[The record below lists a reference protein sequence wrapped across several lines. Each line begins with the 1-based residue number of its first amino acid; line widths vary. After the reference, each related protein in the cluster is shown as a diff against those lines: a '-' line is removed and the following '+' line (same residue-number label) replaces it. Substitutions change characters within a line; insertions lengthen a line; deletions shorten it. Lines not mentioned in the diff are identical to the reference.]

1 MPEGAVEAEAAA
13 ADPTLGPLDRKKE
26 DDGDGRGLRPAPS
39 GTLLIMKT
47 AKKIYESDDQGVVHV
62 DVPVGRSGQRV
73 EVLVVWDDVGEA
85 NDRDER
91 RMDDLVGLLKD
102 VDLER
107 PPQKAIALDPTAR
120 RSRLSRYATW
130 TEEDMREFE
139 SALTAQRVVDAKL
152 WS

>member
-1 MPEGAVEAEAAA
+1 
-13 ADPTLGPLDRKKE
+13 
-26 DDGDGRGLRPAPS
+26 
-39 GTLLIMKT
+39 
-47 AKKIYESDDQGVVHV
+47 VHV

-73 EVLVVWDDVGEA
+73 EVLVVWTDVGEA
-85 NDRDER
+85 QDRDER

-107 PPQKAIALDPTAR
+107 PRKQRPLSDPSAR
-120 RSRLSRYATW
+120 RSRLARYSTW

-139 SALTAQRVVDAKL
+139 AALTAQRVVDAKL

>member
-1 MPEGAVEAEAAA
+1 VA
-13 ADPTLGPLDRKKE
+13 RWY
-26 DDGDGRGLRPAPS
+26 PS
-39 GTLLIMKT
+39 HIMKT

-73 EVLVVWDDVGEA
+73 EVLVVWTDAGEPK
-85 NDRDER
+85 DRDER

-102 VDLER
+102 VDLGR
-107 PPQKAIALDPTAR
+107 PPQTGAAFDPDAR
-120 RSRLSRYATW
+120 RSRLARYSTW

-139 SALTAQRVVDAKL
+139 TALTAQRVVDPKL

>member
-1 MPEGAVEAEAAA
+1 
-13 ADPTLGPLDRKKE
+13 
-26 DDGDGRGLRPAPS
+26 
-39 GTLLIMKT
+39 MKT

-73 EVLVVWDDVGEA
+73 EVLIVWTDAGEPK
-85 NDRDER
+85 DRDER

-107 PPQKAIALDPTAR
+107 PPQTGTALDPDAR
-120 RSRLSRYATW
+120 RSRLARYSTW
-130 TEEDMREFE
+130 TEADMREFE
-139 SALTAQRVVDAKL
+139 TALTARRVVDPKL